1 MNLNSLKLAAITALL
16 VSTSVGAVGIQAP
29 TPTFDLRDVCP
40 VYLRGSLN
48 TDAEYKLRQLGVD
61 LPIACK
67 GFSSDRSEDWVL
79 ILTPTNQSATYVPG
93 FNSEVACTQAVNIWQ
108 GRDRKAGDQPG
119 HAVCVA
125 R

>member
-1 MNLNSLKLAAITALL
+1 MKLNILKVAAITTLL
-16 VSTSVGAVGIQAP
+16 ISTSVGAVGKQAP
-29 TPTFDLRDVCP
+29 TPTFDLTQACP
-40 VYLRGSLN
+40 IYLSGSLS
-48 TDAEYKLRQLGVD
+48 TEAEDKLRQMGVD
-61 LPIACK
+61 LPVACK
-67 GFSSDRSEDWVL
+67 GLSSDRSKDWVL

-108 GRDRKAGDQPG
+108 GRDRNAGDQPG